1 MRSYYKLLLVMAF
14 FILSACN
21 SSEQLKPIK
30 EESIDF
36 DIKTAIQMVEKK
48 EKIIIDL
55 ALREKVSITEYEE
68 LEKSFD
74 EEFGKYSKDILSIF
88 FLNTMESVPESE
100 SGMYVIQD
108 TFYPT
113 VFHEGITVTNAVIDK
128 SYYENEFFNVTS
140 LRIMEEY
147 VGDDEKLKDWKRE
160 YIFTPN
166 EDGEWEVHGF
176 SGVMNFLGE
185 EYSMNYLELKK

>member
-1 MRSYYKLLLVMAF
+1 MAF

-88 FLNTMESVPESE
+88 FL
-100 SGMYVIQD
+100 IQWN
-108 TFYPT
+108 PCP
-113 VFHEGITVTNAVIDK
+113 
-128 SYYENEFFNVTS
+128 SRS
-140 LRIMEEY
+140 LVCI
-147 VGDDEKLKDWKRE
+147 
-160 YIFTPN
+160 
-166 EDGEWEVHGF
+166 
-176 SGVMNFLGE
+176 
-185 EYSMNYLELKK
+185 